1 MVTRLTHG
9 MTAKRFNEVPQSQRR
24 AILMLVV
31 TTCLF
36 LRMMPARGWQA
47 RERRRQGGDGTE
59 RVHLSST
66 PPTADYS

>member
-47 RERRRQGGDGTE
+47 RERRRQGGRWNRKGTPLVYTSDG
-59 RVHLSST
+59 RL
-66 PPTADYS
+66 